1 MPVRQIPKNYRAV
14 TGVVSS
20 ARLGRGIQFESGLE
34 RDFIF
39 ILDMLFG
46 AVDHFEEQPTRVY
59 WTSMDGREH
68 SYVPDFLVF
77 FSGDS
82 FVRRASTRKPWLVEI
97 KYREDLK
104 NDWQTLQ
111 PKFRAAVAFAA
122 NQGWAFHVV
131 TELEIRTPLLANA
144 LRLRTYRKSV
154 NDPRLTA
161 LLIAALNALKD
172 ATVEQLLATLNSGAD
187 VQSRLLDTIWR
198 LVATGQFYADIKVPL
213 SKDTR
218 VWVGDGEN
226 PCRG

>member
-14 TGVVSS
+14 TGLVAS
-20 ARLGRGIQFESGLE
+20 ARLGRAVQFESCLE

-68 SYVPDFLVF
+68 TYVPDFLVF

-82 FVRRASTRKPWLVEI
+82 FIRRASTRKPWLVEI

-104 NDWQTLQ
+104 NDWKTLQ
-111 PKFRAAVAFAA
+111 PKFRAAMAFAA
-122 NQGWAFHVV
+122 KQGWAFHIL

-144 LRLRTYRKSV
+144 QRLRTYRRSI
-154 NDPRLTA
+154 NDPGLTA
-161 LLIAALNALKD
+161 LLIAALDALKV
-172 ATVEQLLATLNSGAD
+172 ATVEQLLATITSDATM
-187 VQSRLLDTIWR
+187 QPRLLDTIWR
-198 LVATGQFYADIKVPL
+198 LVATGQFYADIKMSL
-213 SKDTR
+213 SRDTR
-218 VWVGDGEN
+218 VWVGDGDN